1 MLQLI
6 PIISQW
12 EELMTKYES
21 LMNKSDEACLTA
33 IKFAKQ
39 GHNLMAT
46 FWKNASNGYK
56 EKALQLPI
64 QEASKTLN

>member
-1 MLQLI
+1 
-6 PIISQW
+6 
-12 EELMTKYES
+12 MTKYES

-33 IKFAKQ
+33 IKFTKQ
-39 GHNLMAT
+39 GDNLIAK

-64 QEASKTLN
+64 QEASETLN

>member
-1 MLQLI
+1 
-6 PIISQW
+6 
-12 EELMTKYES
+12 MTKYET

-39 GHNLMAT
+39 GDNLIAT

>member
-1 MLQLI
+1 
-6 PIISQW
+6 
-12 EELMTKYES
+12 MTKYES

-39 GHNLMAT
+39 GDNLMAK

-56 EKALQLPI
+56 EKALQLSI

>member
-1 MLQLI
+1 
-6 PIISQW
+6 
-12 EELMTKYES
+12 MTKYES
-21 LMNKSDEACLTA
+21 LMNKSNEACLTA

-39 GHNLMAT
+39 SDNSMAT

-64 QEASKTLN
+64 QEASETLN

>member
-1 MLQLI
+1 
-6 PIISQW
+6 
-12 EELMTKYES
+12 MTKYEN

-39 GHNLMAT
+39 GDNLMAK

-64 QEASKTLN
+64 QEASKTLKQRSKRYAKTRN

>member
-1 MLQLI
+1 
-6 PIISQW
+6 
-12 EELMTKYES
+12 MTKYES

-39 GHNLMAT
+39 GDNLMAT

-56 EKALQLPI
+56 EKALQLPV
-64 QEASKTLN
+64 QKASETLN

>member
-1 MLQLI
+1 MKTKY
-6 PIISQW
+6 
-12 EELMTKYES
+12 EELM
-21 LMNKSDEACLTA
+21 NKGDECCLKA
-33 IKFAKQ
+33 VAYARK
-39 GHNLMAT
+39 GDNLMAK

>member
-1 MLQLI
+1 
-6 PIISQW
+6 
-12 EELMTKYES
+12 MTKYES

-33 IKFAKQ
+33 IKFSKQ
-39 GHNLMAT
+39 GDNLMAR